1 MIISSL
7 SLFSTTNIKLSRK
20 ERKLNMSSEA
30 RGEMQTK
37 YWQKDEEQKDF
48 REAGGVVPPA
58 RPKVCSLVS
67 PSPSTYT
74 PPPSHTLFLFRS
86 FRVTNASVSCA
97 CPPASALRTPCL
109 DFEFIFIPLT
119 LIFLVH
125 NGYACT
131 LYLWIEN
138 HLEKG
143 ERKPERKSIR
153 PIPWRCSMQ
162 SRSKRP
168 RRTRAGT
175 R

>member
-1 MIISSL
+1 MRQGEKCKRNIGRKMKNKRISEKQEGL
-7 SLFSTTNIKLSRK
+7 SPLL
-20 ERKLNMSSEA
+20 
-30 RGEMQTK
+30 
-37 YWQKDEEQKDF
+37 
-48 REAGGVVPPA
+48 VPRSVRSFPL
-58 RPKVCSLVS
+58 PL
-67 PSPSTYT
+67 PHT
-74 PPPSHTLFLFRS
+74 PPFLLTPSSSSAPSELRTQ
-86 FRVTNASVSCA
+86 SVSCA

-119 LIFLVH
+119 PIFLVH

-143 ERKPERKSIR
+143 EKKPERKSIR